1 MDDKSISHGLWA
13 VTAPPPPPSLP
24 PIEGEVKTDVAVIGG
39 GYTGLSA
46 ALHLAEA
53 GTDALVLEAK
63 EIGYGGAGRNVGLV
77 NAGLWL
83 MPDDVVKILG
93 PEYGER
99 LIRVLGA
106 SPDLVYGLI
115 ENHGIECEAI
125 RNGTLHCAHSPGGY
139 CALQQREVQWKRR
152 DAPVTLLSREEAAP
166 KIGSEAFYGAL
177 WDERAGT
184 IQPLAYAY
192 GLAKA
197 AQGAGARLYANS
209 PVTAI
214 ERESNRW
221 RLTTPSGHVLAK
233 AVILAVH
240 GYTDYA
246 FKDKQS
252 ALIPFNFFQF
262 ATPPLPEKV
271 RKTIL
276 PGGHGAW
283 DTNLILSS
291 FRLDQAGRLIVGSVG
306 QVENMGYTLHK
317 NWAQRAIKK
326 VFPQVGPISMEHAW
340 NGRIALTVDHIPRF
354 HILGPDLVSVT
365 SYNGRGI
372 GPGSI
377 FGKLLAQYL
386 NGGSE
391 KDIPLPVT
399 KPQSVFMRGMRWLF
413 YEAGARIYHSL
424 QGRLIFF

>member
-1 MDDKSISHGLWA
+1 MEDRTLSHGLWSA
-13 VTAPPPPPSLP
+13 TATPPPSLTP
-24 PIEGEVKTDVAVIGG
+24 LEGDVKIDVAVIGG

-53 GTDALVLEAK
+53 GTDALVLEAR
-63 EIGYGGAGRNVGLV
+63 EIGYGGAGRNCGLV

-93 PEYGER
+93 PDYGER
-99 LIRVLGA
+99 LIKVLGA
-106 SPDLVYGLI
+106 SPDLVYELI
-115 ENHGIECEAI
+115 EKHGIECEAT

-139 CALQQREVQWKRR
+139 RALQQREAQWKRR
-152 DAPVTLLSREEAAP
+152 DAPVTLLSRDEAAP
-166 KIGSEAFYGAL
+166 QIGSEAFYGAL
-177 WDERAGT
+177 LDKRAGT

-192 GLAKA
+192 GLARA

-221 RLTTPSGHVLAK
+221 RLTTPGGNVLAK

-252 ALIPFNFFQF
+252 DLVPFNFFQF
-262 ATPPLPEKV
+262 ATSPLSERV

-283 DTNLILSS
+283 DTSLILSS
-291 FRLDQAGRLIVGSVG
+291 FHLDQAGRLIVGSVG
-306 QVENMGYTLHK
+306 QVENMGYALHK
-317 NWAQRAIKK
+317 NWARRIIKK
-326 VFPQVGPISMEHAW
+326 IFPILFHTPLFNILFFQNVFLH
-340 NGRIALTVDHIPRF
+340 
-354 HILGPDLVSVT
+354 
-365 SYNGRGI
+365 
-372 GPGSI
+372 
-377 FGKLLAQYL
+377 
-386 NGGSE
+386 
-391 KDIPLPVT
+391 
-399 KPQSVFMRGMRWLF
+399 
-413 YEAGARIYHSL
+413 
-424 QGRLIFF
+424 